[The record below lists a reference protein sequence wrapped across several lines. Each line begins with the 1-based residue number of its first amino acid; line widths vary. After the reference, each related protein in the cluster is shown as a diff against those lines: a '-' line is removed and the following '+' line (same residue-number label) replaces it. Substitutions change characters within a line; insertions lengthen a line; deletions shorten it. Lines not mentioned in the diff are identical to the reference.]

1 MITQWKEVNAG
12 VTYPEGFVAAGVRCG
27 LKSAGPDLALIVS
40 DSVATVAGVFTT
52 NRVQAACVQYSRRV
66 VRNGSARAVLVNA
79 GNANA
84 CNGEQGDHDNRTL
97 AEWVSRHLNIAPD
110 SVLTAST
117 GIIGHLL
124 PMDKLKAGIADA
136 VAVLDRDGETDTILS
151 HAIMTTDT
159 RPKMQAVDV
168 DSDLWVAPIRFGGM
182 CKGSGMIAPN
192 MATMLAFVTTDARL
206 PAALLQ
212 EALKRAVSHTFNR
225 VTVDGDTSTN
235 DMCLLLASGMG
246 EGALSVAGPAFED
259 FVEALTRICILL
271 AKEIA
276 RDGEGANKL
285 AEIVVK
291 GAATESHAHSIA
303 KTVAE
308 SPLVKTAL
316 FGNDPNW
323 GRLLMAAGR
332 AGVPFD
338 PNKIDVFIGPFQV
351 CSQGGSIDFDRDG
364 ANLYLSGKSTL
375 DATTQRETADSS
387 AQKAVLPEV
396 QIVLDLNSGDE
407 TATVWT
413 CDYSY
418 DYIKINAEYHT

>member
-1 MITQWKEVNAG
+1 MITVWKEQDAAG
-12 VTYPEGFVAAGVRCG
+12 VTYPEGFVAAAVRCG
-27 LKSAGPDLALIVS
+27 LKTEGADLALIVS
-40 DSVATVAGVFTT
+40 DSAATVAGVFTT

-66 VRNGSARAVLVNA
+66 ARNGAARAILVNA

-84 CNGEQGDHDNRTL
+84 CNGEQGEHDNRLL
-97 AEWVSRHLNIAPD
+97 AEWVSRSLNIAPD

-124 PMDKLKAGIADA
+124 PMEKLQAGIADA
-136 VAVLDRDGETDTILS
+136 VSHLDRDGETDLNAA

-159 RPKMQAVDV
+159 QPKLRAVEA
-168 DSDLWVAPIRFGGM
+168 DSDQWVAPIRFGGM

-206 PAALLQ
+206 PADLLQ
-212 EALKRAVSHTFNR
+212 EALNRAVAVSFNS

-246 EGALSVAGPAFED
+246 QGEISRQGAAFED
-259 FVEALTRICILL
+259 FVEALSRLCIGL
-271 AKEIA
+271 AREIA
-276 RDGEGANKL
+276 RDGEGATKL
-285 AEIVVK
+285 VEVIVR
-291 GAATESHAHSIA
+291 GAATEAGAHKIA
-303 KTVAE
+303 KTIAE

-332 AGVPFD
+332 SGVPFD
-338 PNKIDVFIGPFQV
+338 PNILEARIGPHVV
-351 CSQGGSIDFDRDG
+351 CSEGRSVEFDRD
-364 ANLYLSGKSTL
+364 AAHDYLRDNK
-375 DATTQRETADSS
+375 
-387 AQKAVLPEV
+387 EV
-396 QIVLDLNSGDE
+396 QIVLDLNTGDE
-407 TATVWT
+407 SATVWT

>member
-1 MITQWKEVNAG
+1 MITTWKEAEAG

-27 LKSAGPDLALIVS
+27 LKTEGNDLALIVS
-40 DSVATVAGVFTT
+40 DSAATVAGVFTT

-66 VRNGSARAVLVNA
+66 VKTGTARAILVNA

-84 CNGEQGDHDNRTL
+84 CNGEQGEADNRTL
-97 AEWVSRHLNIAPD
+97 AEWASRQLNIAPD
-110 SVLTAST
+110 AVLTAST

-124 PMDKLKAGIADA
+124 PMEKLQAGIEAA
-136 VAVLDRDGETDTILS
+136 VTHLDRDEATDAAVA

-159 RPKMQAVDV
+159 CPKFRAVEA
-168 DSDLWVAPIRFGGM
+168 DSDQWVAPVRFGGM
-182 CKGSGMIAPN
+182 CKGAGMIAPN
-192 MATMLAFVTTDARL
+192 MATMLAFLTTDARL
-206 PAALLQ
+206 PAPLLQ
-212 EALKRAVSHTFNR
+212 EALKRAVNETFNR
-225 VTVDGDTSTN
+225 VTIDGDTSTN

-246 EGALSVAGPAFED
+246 EGEISRQGAAFEE
-259 FVEALTRICILL
+259 FVEALTRFCISL

-276 RDGEGANKL
+276 RDGEGATKL
-285 AEIVVK
+285 VEIIVR
-291 GAATESHAHSIA
+291 GAASEQAAHTIA

-338 PNKIDVFIGPFQV
+338 PNRIDVRIGDHLV
-351 CSQGGSIDFDRDG
+351 CADGRSVEFDRDG
-364 ANLYLSGKSTL
+364 AHDYL
-375 DATTQRETADSS
+375 TQ
-387 AQKAVLPEV
+387 QEV
-396 QIVLDLNSGDE
+396 QITLDLNTGDE

>member
-1 MITQWKEVNAG
+1 MLSRWQQREGAGITF
-12 VTYPEGFVAAGVRCG
+12 PEGFVAAGVRCG
-27 LKSAGPDLALIVS
+27 LKTQGDDIALLVC
-40 DSVATVAGVFTT
+40 DSECAVAGVFTT

-66 VRNGSARAVLVNA
+66 VKSGTARAVLVNA

-84 CNGEQGDHDNRTL
+84 CNGEQGDLDNRTM
-97 AEWVSRHLNIAPD
+97 AEWVSRRINVPPD
-110 SVLTAST
+110 AVLTAST
-117 GIIGHLL
+117 GIIGHPM
-124 PMDKLKAGIADA
+124 PMDKLRTGIEAA
-136 VAVLDRDGETDTILS
+136 VANLDREGETDEVLAR
-151 HAIMTTDT
+151 AIMTTDT
-159 RPKMQAVDV
+159 FPKYAAFEA
-168 DSDLWVAPIRFGGM
+168 DSEQWVAPIRFGGM

-206 PAALLQ
+206 PAPLLQ
-212 EALKRAVSHTFNR
+212 EAMNRAVAVSFNS

-246 EGALSVAGPAFED
+246 AGEISRPGPAFED
-259 FVEALTRICILL
+259 FVEALTRLCVGL
-271 AKEIA
+271 AKQVA
-276 RDGEGANKL
+276 RDGEGATKL
-285 AEIVVK
+285 VEIVVR
-291 GAATESHAHSIA
+291 GAATEAGAHQIA

-338 PNKIDVFIGPFQV
+338 PNRIEVRIGEFVV
-351 CSQGGSIDFDRDG
+351 CTEGRSVEFDRDG
-364 ANLYLSGKSTL
+364 AHDYLTNK
-375 DATTQRETADSS
+375 
-387 AQKAVLPEV
+387 EV
-396 QIVLDLNSGDE
+396 QIVLDLKLGE
-407 TATVWT
+407 EVATVWT

>member
-1 MITQWKEVNAG
+1 MITQWNEIAAG

-27 LKSAGPDLALIVS
+27 LKTQGADLALLVS
-40 DSVATVAGVFTT
+40 DSAASVAGVFTT

-66 VRNGSARAVLVNA
+66 VRNGTARAVLINA

-97 AEWVSRHLNIAPD
+97 AEWASRHLNIAPD

-124 PMDKLKAGIADA
+124 PMEKLQPGIADA
-136 VAVLDRDGETDTILS
+136 VAHLDRDEQTDEAVAR
-151 HAIMTTDT
+151 AIMTTDT
-159 RPKMQAVDV
+159 RPKFRAADA
-168 DSDLWVAPIRFGGM
+168 DSDQWVAPIRFGGM
-182 CKGSGMIAPN
+182 CKGAGMIAPN
-192 MATMLAFVTTDARL
+192 MATMLAFLTTDARL
-206 PAALLQ
+206 PAPLLQ
-212 EALKRAVSHTFNR
+212 EALKRAIAVSFNS
-225 VTVDGDTSTN
+225 VTIDGDTSTN
-235 DMCLLLASGMG
+235 DMCLLMASGLG
-246 EGALSVAGPAFED
+246 EGEISRPGPAFED
-259 FVEALTRICILL
+259 FVDALTRLCIGL

-276 RDGEGANKL
+276 RDGEGATKL
-285 AEIVVK
+285 AEIIVRS
-291 GAATESHAHSIA
+291 APTFAHAHAIA
-303 KTVAE
+303 RTVAE

-338 PNKIDVFIGPFQV
+338 PNYIDARIGPHLV
-351 CSQGGSIDFDRDG
+351 CAQGRSVEFDRD
-364 ANLYLSGKSTL
+364 AAHDYLTNK
-375 DATTQRETADSS
+375 
-387 AQKAVLPEV
+387 EV
-396 QIVLDLNSGDE
+396 QIVFDLNNGDE

>member
-1 MITQWKEVNAG
+1 MITVWKQSADAG
-12 VTYPEGFVAAGVRCG
+12 VTYPEGFVAAGARCG
-27 LKSAGPDLALIVS
+27 LKTEGSDLALLVS
-40 DSVATVAGVFTT
+40 DSAATVAGVFTT
-52 NRVQAACVQYSRRV
+52 NRVQASCVHYSRRV
-66 VRNGSARAVLVNA
+66 VKNGTARALLVNA

-84 CNGEQGDHDNRTL
+84 CNGEQGDADNRTL

-124 PMDKLKAGIADA
+124 PMEQLRRGIA
-136 VAVLDRDGETDTILS
+136 VAVEKLDRDAETDDTVAR
-151 HAIMTTDT
+151 AIMTTDT
-159 RPKMQAVDV
+159 RPKFCAVAA
-168 DSDLWVAPIRFGGM
+168 DSDQWVAPIRLGGM
-182 CKGSGMIAPN
+182 CKGAGMIAPN

-206 PAALLQ
+206 PAPLLQ
-212 EALKRAVSHTFNR
+212 EALTRAIGQSFNC

-246 EGALSVAGPAFED
+246 GGEISRHGAAFED
-259 FVEALTRICILL
+259 FVEALTRLCITL

-276 RDGEGANKL
+276 RDGEGATKL
-285 AEIVVK
+285 VEIIVR
-291 GAATESHAHSIA
+291 GAPTETGAHRIA

-338 PNKIDVFIGPFQV
+338 PNSLEVRLGEHTVFSAGT
-351 CSQGGSIDFDRDG
+351 GLAFDRD
-364 ANLYLSGKSTL
+364 AAHAYLTNS
-375 DATTQRETADSS
+375 
-387 AQKAVLPEV
+387 EV
-396 QIVLDLNSGDE
+396 QIVFDLNTGEE